1 MKHAF
6 FLSNYSWQYLIKH
19 YPISSQ
25 PLAIF
30 VIFLGLWALGYVLM
44 PDYAVPHTVIM
55 RIAFLFVGAQIS
67 GILVTFLKLPDMLG
81 MLFFGVLYTNVGLA
95 DFSGYQKLEAFLRYT
110 SHQQKDFLFLS

>member
-1 MKHAF
+1 
-6 FLSNYSWQYLIKH
+6 
-19 YPISSQ
+19 
-25 PLAIF
+25 
-30 VIFLGLWALGYVLM
+30 M

-95 DFSGYQKLEAFLRYT
+95 DFSGYQKLEAFLRYR
-110 SHQQKDFLFLS
+110 SHPKCSVFNKM